1 MKINKISGLILFIL
15 SVFTVVLFC
24 SQLLIGSLVATNVF
38 TLALGIFLITGFVW
52 FISLFFIKKEE
63 GNKFKIFLKMFK
75 NLFLMFL
82 ILILIYLF
90 IGEPVTVGNT
100 SVLVGITPNKT
111 YFINKISGVKR
122 GSIVDY
128 NILRDGI
135 DYGDQ
140 KLGRVVGLPNEKIFI
155 KQGTVEIN
163 DTLYSEKDIDW
174 SKWGKDDVFNYD
186 LKDSEYLVTFDLTR
200 TLESVHVVSKQSI
213 KGVIK

>member
-15 SVFTVVLFC
+15 SVFTIVLFC
-24 SQLLIGSLVATNVF
+24 SQLLIGSLAATNVF

-82 ILILIYLF
+82 ILILAYLF
-90 IGEPVTVGNT
+90 VGELSTTG
-100 SVLVGITPNKT
+100 SGSALIGITPNKT
-111 YFINKISGVKR
+111 YFINKLSGVNR
-122 GSIVDY
+122 GSIISY
-128 NILRDGI
+128 LFSKDG
-135 DYGDQ
+135 YEFDQ
-140 KLGRVVGLPNEKIFI
+140 LGRVIGLPNEKIFI

-163 DTLYSEKDIDW
+163 GNLYSEKDIDW
-174 SKWGKDDVFNYD
+174 SKWGKDDVFNYE

-200 TLESVHVVSKQSI
+200 TLESVHVVSKQNI